1 MDWTHER
8 VLVTGAGGFIG
19 SHLCELLARKG
30 ARVRAAVHYNSRDDR
45 GHLDALDPAAAEALE
60 VRALD
65 VVDPFAML
73 DAVSGCSVVFH
84 LAALIGI
91 PYSYSAPSSYLETNV
106 RGTINV
112 LEACRRGGVRRL
124 VHTSTSEV
132 YGTARFTPM
141 DESHPLAGQSP
152 YAASKIA
159 ADHFVESYHRSFGV
173 PVATLRPFNTY
184 GPRQSAR
191 AIVPTIAAQAVLGN
205 GAIRL
210 GRIDPVRDFTY
221 VTDTARAFVAVAE
234 CDAAVGQVVHSGS
247 GAGVAIGELARR
259 IQALAGTS
267 LPVVHDGER
276 DRPAASE
283 VFELVASTERLRTL
297 AGWRPEVDL
306 DAGLQRVIAY
316 VREHAERFR
325 PGVYTR

>member
-19 SHLCELLARKG
+19 SHLCELLVRRG
-30 ARVRAAVHYNSRDDR
+30 AKVRALVHYNSRDDR
-45 GHLDALDPAAAEALE
+45 GHLEALDPAVADAIE

-73 DAVSGCSVVFH
+73 DCVSGCSVVFH

-91 PYSYSAPSSYLETNV
+91 PYSYAAPSSYLETNV
-106 RGTINV
+106 RGTLNV
-112 LEACRRGGVRRL
+112 LEAARRSGVRRV

-132 YGTARFTPM
+132 YGTARATPM

-159 ADHFVESYHRSFGV
+159 ADHFVESYRRSFDL

-191 AIVPTIAAQAVLGN
+191 AIIPTIAAQAVLGD

-210 GRIDPVRDFTY
+210 GRLDPVRDFTY

-247 GAGVAIGELARR
+247 GVGIAIGDLARR
-259 IQALAGTS
+259 IQALAGS
-267 LPVVHDGER
+267 SAPVEHDGDR

-283 VFELVASTERLRTL
+283 VFELIASTERIRRLT
-297 AGWRPEVDL
+297 GWQPEVDL
-306 DAGLQRVIAY
+306 DAGLKRVVAY
-316 VREHAERFR
+316 VREHPERFR